1 MIMIIL
7 NRYELPDNTQL
18 AIVTF
23 NNESRVEHQ
32 LATLTRFNMK
42 IIIIKMVMIMKMTK
56 TLIIQMTAC
65 MMPISMLDFQLKGED
80 ATG

>member
-1 MIMIIL
+1 MITSMIMIIS

-32 LATLTRFNMK
+32 LATLTRFAMK
-42 IIIIKMVMIMKMTK
+42 RMMKRMMRMMTMIMWDKNP
-56 TLIIQMTAC
+56 QC
-65 MMPISMLDFQLKGED
+65 NSS
-80 ATG
+80 

>member
-1 MIMIIL
+1 MITSMIMIIL

-32 LATLTRFNMK
+32 LATLTRFGMKRMMRRMMMRVMENMMMRTMT
-42 IIIIKMVMIMKMTK
+42 IIMRDKNP
-56 TLIIQMTAC
+56 QC
-65 MMPISMLDFQLKGED
+65 SSS
-80 ATG
+80 

>member
-1 MIMIIL
+1 MITSMIMIIL

-32 LATLTRFNMK
+32 LATLTRFGMK
-42 IIIIKMVMIMKMTK
+42 RMMMRMIMRMMMMMMMMMRMRMMT
-56 TLIIQMTAC
+56 IINPQRN
-65 MMPISMLDFQLKGED
+65 SS
-80 ATG
+80 